1 MGLETVHTMKY
12 VRLMCNFQLHIVLYM
27 CSYMYS
33 QSWAF
38 VSVFATTRQR

>member
-33 QSWAF
+33 QSWARDN
-38 VSVFATTRQR
+38 VVASQH